1 MLFLIFISK
10 KPCEVLFLDSVIEDV
25 RVRKILDSRGN
36 PTVEVD
42 IITWNGFGRASAPS
56 GASTGSREVASFPKG
71 GVDQVISEVEDV
83 ISSELIGMAAED
95 ISDID
100 SVLKEIDGTDN
111 MSAIGGNTTVAV
123 SMAAAKAA
131 AMSYNLPLYAFLGGN
146 FVNEMPY
153 PLGNMMNG
161 GAHAGPNAPDI
172 QEFLVVPIGAA
183 NMTEA
188 VFANVAV
195 HKKLK
200 ELIARKD
207 SNFTGGKG
215 DEGGWIPNIT
225 NDQAL
230 EIQSQACQEV
240 GDELGF
246 AIRPGLDMASS
257 EFWDAK
263 AGKYVYGQDGIE
275 RDVGEQVEYVK
286 DLIET
291 YNMIYVE
298 DPFDEKDFEG
308 FAELTSKVGKRCRIC
323 GDDLFVTN
331 SEILSEGIEKK
342 AANAI
347 IIKPNQIGSLSETYK
362 TVKLAK
368 ENDVMPVVSHR
379 SGETTDETI
388 AHLAVA
394 FGAPMIKTG
403 AIGGERIAKLNELI
417 RIEEELSNPRM
428 AKLF

>member
-1 MLFLIFISK
+1 M
-10 KPCEVLFLDSVIEDV
+10 DSVIEDV

-42 IITWNGFGRASAPS
+42 IITWNGFGRAAAPS
-56 GASTGSREVASFPKG
+56 GASTGSREVVSFPEA
-71 GVDQVISEVEDV
+71 GVDQVITEVEDL

-95 ISDID
+95 IEDID
-100 SVLKEIDGTDN
+100 EVLLEIDGTDN
-111 MSAIGGNTTVAV
+111 LSAIGGNTTVAV

-131 AMSYNLPLYAFLGGN
+131 AMSYNLPLYNFLGGN

-172 QEFLVVPIGAA
+172 QEFLVVPVGA
-183 NMTEA
+183 NDMTEA
-188 VFANVAV
+188 VFANVEV
-195 HKKLK
+195 HKRLK
-200 ELIARKD
+200 ELISKKD
-207 SNFTGGKG
+207 PNFTGGKG

-230 EIQSQACQEV
+230 EIQAQACEEI

-246 AIRPGLDMASS
+246 IIKPGLDMASS
-257 EFWDAK
+257 EFWDNEK
-263 AGKYVYGQDGIE
+263 GKYVYGQDGIE
-275 RDVGEQVEYVK
+275 RDTGDQVDYVK
-286 DLIET
+286 DLIDT
-291 YNMIYVE
+291 YHMFYVE
-298 DPFDEKDFEG
+298 DPFDERDFEG
-308 FAELTSKVGKRCRIC
+308 FAELTSKVGKNCRIC

-331 SEILSEGIEKK
+331 AELLAYGIEKK

-347 IIKPNQIGSLSETYK
+347 IIKPNQIGTLTGTYEAI
-362 TVKLAK
+362 KLATA
-368 ENDVMPVVSHR
+368 NDIMPVVSHR
-379 SGETTDETI
+379 SGETCDDTI

-394 FGAPMIKTG
+394 FSAPMIKTG

-417 RIEEELSNPRM
+417 RIEEEMSNPRM
-428 AKLF
+428 ADLY

>member
-1 MLFLIFISK
+1 M
-10 KPCEVLFLDSVIEDV
+10 DSVIEDV

-42 IITWNGFGRASAPS
+42 VITWNGFGRAAAPS
-56 GASTGSREVASFPKG
+56 GASTGSREVQSFPQG
-71 GVDQVISEVEDV
+71 GVDQVISEVEDL
-83 ISSELIGMAAED
+83 ISSELIGLSADDIED
-95 ISDID
+95 IDLI
-100 SVLKEIDGTDN
+100 LKEIDGTDN
-111 MSAIGGNTTVAV
+111 LSAIGGNTTVAV

-131 AMSYNLPLYAFLGGN
+131 AMSYNLPLYNFLGGN
-146 FVNEMPY
+146 FVNELPY

-161 GAHAGPNAPDI
+161 GAHAGSNAPDI
-172 QEFLVVPIGAA
+172 QEFLVVPIGA
-183 NMTEA
+183 NDVKEA

-195 HKKLK
+195 HKRLK
-200 ELIARKD
+200 ELISKKD

-225 NDQAL
+225 NNQAL
-230 EIQSQACQEV
+230 EIQAQACEEI

-246 AIRPGLDMASS
+246 LIKPALDMAAS
-257 EFWDAK
+257 EFWDADK
-263 AGKYVYGQDGIE
+263 EKYIYSQDKIE
-275 RDVGEQVEYVK
+275 RDSGEQVEYVK
-286 DLIET
+286 ELIET
-291 YNMIYVE
+291 YNLFYVE

-308 FAELTSKVGKRCRIC
+308 FAELTGKVGNKCRIC

-331 SEILSEGIEKK
+331 EEILAEGIIKK

-347 IIKPNQIGSLSETYK
+347 IIKPNQIGSLTDTYN
-362 TVKLAK
+362 TIKLAK
-368 ENDVMPVVSHR
+368 EHGIMPVVSHR

-394 FGAPMIKTG
+394 FGTPMIKTG
-403 AIGGERIAKLNELI
+403 AVGGERIAKLNELI

-428 AKLF
+428 IDLF

>member
-1 MLFLIFISK
+1 M
-10 KPCEVLFLDSVIEDV
+10 DSVIEDV

-42 IITWNGFGRASAPS
+42 IITWNGFGRAAAPS
-56 GASTGSREVASFPKG
+56 GASTGSREVVSFPEG
-71 GVDQVISEVEDV
+71 GVDQVISEVEDL
-83 ISSELIGMAAED
+83 ISSELIGIAAED
-95 ISDID
+95 IEDID
-100 SVLKEIDGTDN
+100 EVLMEIDGTDN

-131 AMSYNLPLYAFLGGN
+131 AMSYGLPLYNFLGGN
-146 FVNEMPY
+146 FVQEMPY

-161 GAHAGPNAPDI
+161 GAHAGRNAPDI
-172 QEFLVVPIGAA
+172 QEFLVVPVGA
-183 NMTEA
+183 NDVSEA

-195 HKKLK
+195 HKRLK
-200 ELIARKD
+200 ELISKKD
-207 SNFTGGKG
+207 PNFTGGKG

-230 EIQSQACQEV
+230 EIQAQACEEV
-240 GDELGF
+240 GDELGIL
-246 AIRPGLDMASS
+246 IRPGLDMASS
-257 EFWDAK
+257 EFWDSEK
-263 AGKYVYGQDGIE
+263 EKYVYGQDNIE

-291 YNMIYVE
+291 YNMFYVE

-308 FAELTSKVGKRCRIC
+308 FSQLTAKVGKKCLIC

-331 SEILSEGIEKK
+331 SNILEEGIKQK

-347 IIKPNQIGSLSETYK
+347 IIKPNQIGSLTETYK

-368 ENDVMPVVSHR
+368 ENNILPVVSHR
-379 SGETTDETI
+379 SGETCDETI

-394 FGAPMIKTG
+394 FGAPLIKTG

-428 AKLF
+428 NDLI